1 LCHPTDAEY
10 RVLSTVFP
18 MNVESIRR
26 YCMSFPHATETVQWG
41 DDLVFKI
48 AEKMFAIVVLRPP
61 HHLAFKCA
69 PDKFFELTEREGIIP
84 APYMARAQWVSV
96 QRHDAL
102 EAGELKE
109 LIRNSYDMVKAK
121 LPKKVQAKLK

>member
-1 LCHPTDAEY
+1 
-10 RVLSTVFP
+10 

-48 AEKMFAIVVLRPP
+48 AGKMFAIVVLRPP
-61 HHLAFKCA
+61 HHLAFKSA